1 MYLAKFYSA
10 LLVLSTIALVPAQ
23 AQEGATIADGEAG
36 GPILSLSVTGN
47 AVGKPDRAIL
57 SAYLNSIAPTAT
69 VAMEEN
75 AKKINAVLKILHQLG
90 EERAGLET
98 SRVSVNEEFRDN
110 GNKRTSIGFSAR
122 NNLSVTIKDFDNIGK
137 ILDTLSKLKAKNV
150 SGPEFAIHDDKALI
164 KISRENAIREA
175 TEVSQFYAKSVGYDR
190 AQLISIS
197 ESDGYSSRFFKR
209 SKTGASRTGGSFMP
223 GSDSTT
229 AEAADVEHS
238 LSISAKYRLVRR

>member
-1 MYLAKFYSA
+1 MYLTKFYSA
-10 LLVLSTIALVPAQ
+10 LLVLCATAVAPAQ
-23 AQEGATIADGEAG
+23 AQEVATIADGEAG

-57 SAYLNSIAPTAT
+57 SADLKSSQPTAT
-69 VAMEEN
+69 GAMEEN
-75 AKKINAVLKILHQLG
+75 AKKINAVLKVLQQLG
-90 EERAGLET
+90 EERAGLEI
-98 SRVSVNEEFRDN
+98 SRVSVNEEFRGN
-110 GNKRTSIGFSAR
+110 GDKRTSIGFSAR
-122 NNLSVTIKDFDNIGK
+122 NNLSVRLKDFDNIGK

-150 SGPEFAIHDDKALI
+150 SGPEFAVHDDKALI

-175 TEVSQFYAKSVGYDR
+175 TEVSQFYAKSAGYDR
-190 AQLISIS
+190 AQLISLS
-197 ESDGYSSRFFKR
+197 ESGGYSNRYYDRSR
-209 SKTGASRTGGSFMP
+209 SGTSRTGGSFMP